1 MMFKWTL
8 YTRPTVP
15 TPGSG
20 NYNGTSY
27 INELNL
33 PAAPDKLVGEMSHCI
48 ITTPNNGHL
57 PRYLQVHVESRR
69 PSSRHEE
76 GKRMAAVPSAQS
88 HDVDTTALATGL
100 TRPASNSAG
109 PATQGTVALNLPR
122 WENLA
127 SARGLHWCKWPY
139 HMITTFLQIFLM
151 RRNCQ

>member
-1 MMFKWTL
+1 MNIIYETYRTDARIRETITAPRTL
-8 YTRPTVP
+8 TSRPYLRQHWLTRRRNVSLYMT
-15 TPGSG
+15 
-20 NYNGTSY
+20 TS
-27 INELNL
+27 
-33 PAAPDKLVGEMSHCI
+33 S
-48 ITTPNNGHL
+48 NGHL